1 MKPTKSSCRELLRR
15 GLIGQSETVRA
26 HLNLRGQPGKLANM
40 FLGLR
45 KKTKHISKKAT
56 HYKKRHPVKKRHP
69 LKMTK
74 NLKKKMTNFSTKII
88 ENVAFFTGHFLYQAL
103 WVALF
108 IPCMV
113 GTLGHGMHCDVW
125 AFICSGLHFLIRECA
140 VYWYKQERYF
150 VYGI

>member
-1 MKPTKSSCRELLRR
+1 
-15 GLIGQSETVRA
+15 
-26 HLNLRGQPGKLANM
+26 M

-45 KKTKHISKKAT
+45 KKTKHIRKKSDTLQKETPRKKAT
-56 HYKKRHPVKKRHP
+56 S
-69 LKMTK
+69 TK
-74 NLKKKMTNFSTKII
+74 NDQKSEKKMTNFSTKII